1 MTRRDDLQI
10 KQGENWPTADSP
22 GTWPVLDASNQP
34 LALVGYTAKAQ
45 IRDPYDGTLLHEWTV
60 AAGTMTLSTGQIALT
75 VPAATSAAWTWT
87 FGRWALELTAPNGA
101 VTRLVEGAVLV
112 DPETVFTDPV

>member
-1 MTRRDDLQI
+1 MTRRYDLSI
-10 KQGENWPTADSP
+10 HQGEDWSVTV
-22 GTWPVLDASNQP
+22 PVLDIDNQP

-45 IRDPYDGTLLHEWTV
+45 IRDPYGDVGDTALYEWTV
-60 AAGTMTLSTGQIALT
+60 AAGNMDLSTGQISLE

-87 FGRWALELTAPNGA
+87 FGRWSLELTAPGGA

-112 DPETVFTDPV
+112 DPETVFVDPA